1 MIYRT
6 FQSSNVENGK
16 KLTQLIVPKK
26 FRTKVLALAHE
37 APMSGHLG
45 ISRTIDRV
53 LAEFYWPGV
62 QSDVRRFCQSC
73 DICQRTTPKG
83 RTTKVPLG
91 KMPVID
97 EPFKRVAVDL
107 VGPIQPATD
116 RGNRYI
122 LTLVDFASR
131 YPEAVA
137 LKDLKD
143 RLQSTCELAKENLE
157 RSSQRYRT
165 FYNKRARQRDMKE
178 GEKVLVLL
186 PTASNKL
193 LMQWRGPYI
202 IVKKVGSVDYKID
215 VDGKLKTFHANM
227 LKRYVDRQDDDN
239 ISRDIVGVAVIDVE
253 NDSSTDD
260 SDIND
265 SPSHLNPEGPEN
277 VNICDELGERE
288 THDIKTLLCKYS
300 DVLTDAPGLTTLA
313 KHEIRLTSEKPVRTK
328 PYPLPFTSRETVC
341 EEVRRMLETGIIEPS
356 TSPYTSPIVIVKK
369 KDGSNRFCIDFRAI
383 NRITEFDAETIP
395 CADDI
400 FV

>member
-1 MIYRT
+1 
-6 FQSSNVENGK
+6 
-16 KLTQLIVPKK
+16 
-26 FRTKVLALAHE
+26 
-37 APMSGHLG
+37 
-45 ISRTIDRV
+45 
-53 LAEFYWPGV
+53 
-62 QSDVRRFCQSC
+62 
-73 DICQRTTPKG
+73 
-83 RTTKVPLG
+83 
-91 KMPVID
+91 
-97 EPFKRVAVDL
+97 
-107 VGPIQPATD
+107 
-116 RGNRYI
+116 
-122 LTLVDFASR
+122 
-131 YPEAVA
+131 
-137 LKDLKD
+137 
-143 RLQSTCELAKENLE
+143 
-157 RSSQRYRT
+157 
-165 FYNKRARQRDMKE
+165 MKE

-202 IVKKVGSVDYKID
+202 IVQKVGSVDYKID

-260 SDIND
+260 SDLND
-265 SPSHLNPEGPEN
+265 SPSQLNPEGPEN
-277 VNICDELGERE
+277 VNISDELGERE

-383 NRITEFDAETIP
+383 NRITVFDAETIP

-400 FV
+400 FVQLAGSKYVSKFDLCKGYWQLPLEETSKCITAFQTQLGLFQFKVMPFGLVNASDSFSRLMRKLLEGMQFIDNFIDDVIIYTKSFQEHLQIVE

>member
-1 MIYRT
+1 MDQPTLQELTEHGQKMELKGSDLQKFIRDQQAHYR
-6 FQSSNVENGK
+6 E
-16 KLTQLIVPKK
+16 L
-26 FRTKVLALAHE
+26 RA
-37 APMSGHLG
+37 
-45 ISRTIDRV
+45 
-53 LAEFYWPGV
+53 AE
-62 QSDVRRFCQSC
+62 R
-73 DICQRTTPKG
+73 
-83 RTTKVPLG
+83 
-91 KMPVID
+91 
-97 EPFKRVAVDL
+97 
-107 VGPIQPATD
+107 
-116 RGNRYI
+116 
-122 LTLVDFASR
+122 
-131 YPEAVA
+131 
-137 LKDLKD
+137 
-143 RLQSTCELAKENLE
+143 E
-157 RSSQRYRT
+157 RE
-165 FYNKRARQRDMKE
+165 KE

-202 IVKKVGSVDYKID
+202 IVQKVGSVDYKID

-260 SDIND
+260 SDLND

-277 VNICDELGERE
+277 VNISDELGERE
-288 THDIKTLLCKYS
+288 TRDIKTLLCKYS

-383 NRITEFDAETIP
+383 NRITVFDAETIP

-400 FV
+400 FVQLAGCKYVSKFDLCKGYWQLPLEETSKKRQRA